1 MTKAE
6 KLQISNLTLN
16 WLSQQVTE
24 IQFYLDKIRKSED
37 LSSDDYLY
45 DESDLDNLEI
55 RLNELNARTE
65 FEAKNLKKIKKTF

>member
-6 KLQISNLTLN
+6 HLQISNLTLN

-24 IQFYLDKIRKSED
+24 VQFYLDKIRKSED
-37 LSSDDYLY
+37 LSSDDCLY
-45 DESDLDNLEI
+45 DESDLDDLEV

-65 FEAKNLKKIKKTF
+65 FETKNLKHLKKSY